1 MAADRSC
8 PGRYT
13 AMSPPGVATTEGSS
27 ADAVVVLQPNHEA
40 FSILAGSKAAHAAQ
54 PQWKHLEFDSS
65 VFRFPVASIS
75 ADVSFSGV
83 QPILR
88 ECAAGGVQLAY
99 WAPKTYPIGDLPE
112 WFTGFAAA
120 SNVLL
125 SRSIHSLHDLQLQR
139 AVGFTVASVPVGPPE
154 RALVELGFTAGQHSR
169 FRADPSLTQ
178 PQFERLYTAWV
189 ENCTQHRVADEVLAA
204 YELSDGA
211 AEQPLGFITIKL
223 PKGSGT
229 ASIGLLAVAPACQR
243 RGVGAALMQAAVA
256 WAAAAGAQQLEV
268 VTQASNAA
276 ALAFYASSGF
286 EQVSCTTTYHIWLE
300 VQQRIR
306 QNVPYFTGSELR
318 NLSSAMEAEEIRS
331 CGPFSMDCQRWMERH
346 MGTSTVLLTSA
357 GTTALEQAAL
367 LCDFQPGDEVIMPSY
382 TFVSTA
388 NAFVMRGATP
398 VFVDVRCDTLNIDI
412 STIVPALSERTRA
425 IVVVHYAGVAVDM
438 DPIMEL
444 AKTRGLIVVEDNAHG
459 FLSTYKKRALGTI
472 GHFGCL
478 SFHYT
483 KNIICGEGGALLV
496 NDPAYRDR
504 AHITWEKGTNRFDFI
519 NKKVD
524 KYEWIDLGSSFVP
537 SELVGAFLHSQLLE
551 AEAINSRR
559 RRVSKV
565 YHHLLQPLEA
575 SGALQLMP
583 PEDGTG
589 NGHIFWVM
597 LPSKSARDGLAKALG
612 AADVEVYG
620 HYVPLHLSQGGLK
633 YGRAIGDMQHTVI
646 AGAQL
651 LRLPLWP
658 HMTCAHVHQV
668 VKAVFQHMGAHCPS
682 LSKVMRIFA
691 AC

>member
-1 MAADRSC
+1 MYATYA
-8 PGRYT
+8 T
-13 AMSPPGVATTEGSS
+13 AFGAVFSQGGVA
-27 ADAVVVLQPNHEA
+27 D
-40 FSILAGSKAAHAAQ
+40 AAQ
-54 PQWKHLEFDSS
+54 PLWKQLDFDSK
-65 VFRFPVASIS
+65 VFKFPVASIS
-75 ADVSFSGV
+75 ADVTLSDM
-83 QPILR
+83 QPVL
-88 ECAAGGVQLAY
+88 EKCAANGMHLAY
-99 WAPKTYPIGDLPE
+99 WAPNSIPTGDLPE

-125 SRSIHSLHDLQLQR
+125 RRSVSPSDIKPQPPASFSL
-139 AVGFTVASVPVGPPE
+139 ASVPLGPPA
-154 RALVELGFTAGQHSR
+154 RALIELGFTAGQRSR
-169 FRADPSLTQ
+169 FHADPSLTQ

-189 ENCTQHRVADEVLAA
+189 ENCTQRRVADEVLAA
-204 YELSDGA
+204 YEHSDGA

-223 PKGSGT
+223 PQGSNT
-229 ASIGLLAVAPACQR
+229 ASIGLLAVSPACQR
-243 RGVGAALMQAAVA
+243 RGVGAALMQSAVA

-268 VTQASNAA
+268 VTQADNAP
-276 ALAFYASSGF
+276 ALAFYAFSGF
-286 EQVSCTTTYHIWLE
+286 EQVSSTTIYHIWLE

-331 CGPFSMDCQRWMERH
+331 CGPFSTDCQCWMEQH
-346 MGTSTVLLTSA
+346 MGTGTVLLTSA

-388 NAFVMRGATP
+388 NAFVLRGATP
-398 VFVDVRCDTLNIDI
+398 VFVDVRGDTLNMDI

-444 AKTRGLIVVEDNAHG
+444 ARERGLLVVEDNAHG
-459 FLSTYKKRALGTI
+459 FLSTYKGRALGTI

-496 NDPAYRDR
+496 NDAAFRDR

-551 AEAINSRR
+551 AEAINARR
-559 RRVSKV
+559 RRVSKA
-565 YHHLLQPLEA
+565 YHQLLQPLEA
-575 SGALQLMP
+575 SGAMQLMP
-583 PEDGTG
+583 LDDGTG
-589 NGHIFWVM
+589 NGHIFWIM

-612 AADVEVYG
+612 AASVEVYG
-620 HYVPLHLSQGGLK
+620 HYVPLHLSPGGQK
-633 YGRAIGDMQHTVI
+633 WGRAVGDMQHTVE

-658 HMTCAHVHQV
+658 HMTCVHVHQV
-668 VKAVFQHMGAHCPS
+668 VKAVCQHMGADCPS
-682 LSKVMRIFA
+682 LSQVLRLFA